1 MGDEERFEEAPER
14 SPAEGPV
21 AAHAPAEG
29 RAVDGVPAGAAPTD
43 SASGG
48 PQMRHREYRS
58 RSERRMHRRAARRR
72 KAMAHLGLVLGGT
85 VIVVAAIVVLF
96 ALLGGS
102 ETEAEVTTTTVPAA
116 AGETGVSGVGAL
128 ALLMIGPGDGAAQ
141 DEAAGQGGAAAQG
154 GAAPL
159 AVLLHQRDTGGSDS
173 GGTVLAIPGLTLLKT
188 PEGFK
193 TLAELHLAGQD
204 QTLQTALAEALGV
217 QTGPVA
223 SVEWAALRGVLE
235 GMGIADLP
243 AETLAGGAG
252 EAEQVGQAVLALL
265 SGSGAAEA
273 GGAASGAA
281 EGGAAESS
289 AAPGAAAW
297 SGLPLQGDAEG
308 FRETMSALTPA
319 IAAGDWTAAE
329 LPGRLVEGTG
339 FAYLEPDVET
349 AGALLEGTYQQ
360 LDITLQI
367 QNGSGV
373 VGIAQEAGELLVS
386 LGYTMLPPGNSEDF
400 PDVRRT
406 RIEVAPD
413 AAAQGRRV
421 RSLLGMG
428 TVSEKA
434 SLESGHVVVVLG
446 KDYVP

>member
-1 MGDEERFEEAPER
+1 
-14 SPAEGPV
+14 
-21 AAHAPAEG
+21 
-29 RAVDGVPAGAAPTD
+29 
-43 SASGG
+43 
-48 PQMRHREYRS
+48 
-58 RSERRMHRRAARRR
+58 
-72 KAMAHLGLVLGGT
+72 MAQLGLVLGGT
-85 VIVVAAIVVLF
+85 VIVVATIVVLF
-96 ALLGGS
+96 ALLGSS
-102 ETEAEVTTTTVPAA
+102 ETGAEAMTTTVPAA
-116 AGETGVSGVGAL
+116 AGETGVSGSGDR
-128 ALLMIGPGDGAAQ
+128 ALLVVEPEGMAGNGAASGDTTAQ
-141 DEAAGQGGAAAQG
+141 DEAEAPGDTPQDEAPAQNGAAAQS

-159 AVLLHQRDTGGSDS
+159 AVLLHQRDTGGGDS

-204 QTLQTALAEALGV
+204 QALQTALAEALGV

-400 PDVRRT
+400 PNVGRT

-413 AAAQGRRV
+413 ATAQGRRV
-421 RSLLGMG
+421 RDLLGIG

-434 SLESGHVVVVLG
+434 SLEAGRVVVVLG